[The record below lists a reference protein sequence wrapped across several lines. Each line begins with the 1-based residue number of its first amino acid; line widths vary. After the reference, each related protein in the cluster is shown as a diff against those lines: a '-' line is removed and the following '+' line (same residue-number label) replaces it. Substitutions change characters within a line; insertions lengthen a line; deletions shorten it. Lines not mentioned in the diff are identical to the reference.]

1 MHSHNKRFR
10 THTALNFYE
19 DEFEGAVIM
28 GVFQIT
34 VHGEAP
40 QLFVGS
46 EVGGAKIISIKDVS
60 PKLVSASELAQQY
73 GISVDVVR
81 DRCAEINKG
90 TRGKCLY
97 DPEQANLI
105 LTARP
110 VAKRGRQR
118 KN

>member
-1 MHSHNKRFR
+1 MVI
-10 THTALNFYE
+10 
-19 DEFEGAVIM
+19 FE
-28 GVFQIT
+28 IT
-34 VHGEAP
+34 VQGEAP

-46 EVGGAKIISIKDVS
+46 EAGGAKIVSIKDVS
-60 PKLVSASELAQQY
+60 PRLVSSTELAQYY
-73 GISVDVVR
+73 GISPDAVR
-81 DRCAEINKG
+81 GRCAAINKG

-105 LTARP
+105 LTAKP

>member
-1 MHSHNKRFR
+1 M
-10 THTALNFYE
+10 
-19 DEFEGAVIM
+19 I

-34 VHGEAP
+34 VQGEAP

-46 EVGGAKIISIKDVS
+46 EVGGAKLVAIKDLS
-60 PKLVSASELAQQY
+60 PKLVSAAELAQQY
-73 GISVDVVR
+73 GISVDAVR

-110 VAKRGRQR
+110 VAKRGRAR

>member
-1 MHSHNKRFR
+1 M
-10 THTALNFYE
+10 
-19 DEFEGAVIM
+19 I

-34 VHGEAP
+34 VQGEAP

-46 EVGGAKIISIKDVS
+46 EVGGAKIVSIKDVS

-73 GISVDVVR
+73 GISVDAVR

-105 LTARP
+105 LTAKPIARRSRP
-110 VAKRGRQR
+110 R

>member
-1 MHSHNKRFR
+1 M
-10 THTALNFYE
+10 
-19 DEFEGAVIM
+19 
-28 GVFQIT
+28 
-34 VHGEAP
+34 
-40 QLFVGS
+40 GS
-46 EVGGAKIISIKDVS
+46 EVGGKKIISIRDVS

>member
-1 MHSHNKRFR
+1 M
-10 THTALNFYE
+10 
-19 DEFEGAVIM
+19 I

-34 VHGEAP
+34 VQGEAP

-46 EVGGAKIISIKDVS
+46 EVGGAKIVSIKDVS

-73 GISVDVVR
+73 GISVDAVR

-110 VAKRGRQR
+110 VAKRGRSR

>member
-1 MHSHNKRFR
+1 
-10 THTALNFYE
+10 
-19 DEFEGAVIM
+19 M
-28 GVFQIT
+28 GTFQIT
-34 VHGEAP
+34 VHGDAP

-46 EVGGAKIISIKDVS
+46 DLGGAKIVSIKDVS
-60 PKLVSASELAQQY
+60 PKLVSAADLAKQF
-73 GISVDVVR
+73 GISVDAVR

-105 LTARP
+105 LIARP
-110 VAKRGRQR
+110 VAKRGRAR

>member
-1 MHSHNKRFR
+1 MPVSICGTSR
-10 THTALNFYE
+10 LSE
-19 DEFEGAVIM
+19 C
-28 GVFQIT
+28 
-34 VHGEAP
+34 
-40 QLFVGS
+40 GS
-46 EVGGAKIISIKDVS
+46 EVGGAKIVSIKDVS

-73 GISVDVVR
+73 GISVDAVR
-81 DRCAEINKG
+81 DRCVEINKG

-110 VAKRGRQR
+110 LAKRGRNR

>member
-1 MHSHNKRFR
+1 
-10 THTALNFYE
+10 
-19 DEFEGAVIM
+19 M
-28 GVFQIT
+28 GIFQIT
-34 VHGEAP
+34 VQGEAP

-46 EVGGAKIISIKDVS
+46 EVGGAKIVSIKDVS
-60 PKLVSASELAQQY
+60 PKLVSAAELAQYY
-73 GISVDVVR
+73 GISVDAVR

-105 LTARP
+105 LTTKP

>member
-1 MHSHNKRFR
+1 M
-10 THTALNFYE
+10 
-19 DEFEGAVIM
+19 
-28 GVFQIT
+28 
-34 VHGEAP
+34 
-40 QLFVGS
+40 
-46 EVGGAKIISIKDVS
+46 S

-81 DRCAEINKG
+81 DRCVEINKG

-105 LTARP
+105 LTVRP
-110 VAKRGRQR
+110 VVKRGRNR